1 MRIFKR
7 ILLALVV
14 IFVLM
19 QLYRPS
25 RTNPPVDQTKTME
38 QTMSIPPNVQTI
50 LSRSCNDCH
59 SSKTIWPWYTNI
71 APVSWMLSDHVKDGR
86 AELNFSEWAT
96 YSQKRKA
103 RKLQEICEQ
112 VNKREMPW
120 PSYLWMHHDAPRTPA
135 DRNAI
140 CDWAN
145 AEKAKIPASATAIP
159 PRRD

>member
-1 MRIFKR
+1 MRLFKR

-19 QLYRPS
+19 QLYRPA

-38 QTMSIPPNVQTI
+38 KSMSIPPNVQTI

-59 SSKTIWPWYTNI
+59 SSKTTWPWYSNV
-71 APVSWMLSDHVKDGR
+71 APVSWMLTDHVNEGR
-86 AELNFSEWAT
+86 AELNFSDWAT
-96 YSQKRKA
+96 FSLKKKRH
-103 RKLQEICEQ
+103 KLESICEQ
-112 VNKREMPW
+112 VNKKEMPLTE
-120 PSYLWMHHDAPRTPA
+120 YLWMHHDANLSPA

-145 AEKAKIPASATAIP
+145 AEKAKLP
-159 PRRD
+159 PVPQRRE